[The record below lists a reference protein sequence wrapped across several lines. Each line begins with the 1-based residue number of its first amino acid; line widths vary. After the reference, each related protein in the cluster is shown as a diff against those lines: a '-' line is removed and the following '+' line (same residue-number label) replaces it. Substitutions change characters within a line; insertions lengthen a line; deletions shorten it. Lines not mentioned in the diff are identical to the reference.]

1 MSCLYGKS
9 FAVKRVKFIGL
20 QKMLAGSY
28 LPILSCLE
36 CTEQWLS
43 SVSQSVSWAVDS
55 MSSVSSQPV
64 TAGRTHSQVSR
75 HLQLDL

>member
-43 SVSQSVSWAVDS
+43 SVSQSVSGLLT
-55 MSSVSSQPV
+55 QC
-64 TAGRTHSQVSR
+64 R
-75 HLQLDL
+75 L